1 MNTDSVILEIRYIM
15 NSLEQDMMS
24 VQKTKL
30 WRLLCGQHQQRQK
43 CVLAL
48 K

>member
-1 MNTDSVILEIRYIM
+1 MNL
-15 NSLEQDMMS
+15 LEQDMMS
-24 VQKTKL
+24 VQNEYL
-30 WRLLCGQHQQRQK
+30 GDILCGQHQQRQK